1 MKILITGA
9 NGQLGTELQH
19 VLHDMRAE
27 IGPLPADYRDAEVVA
42 LGSGEL
48 DITDENAVASELAK
62 GYDLVINAAAYT
74 NVDGCESNVEAA
86 DAVNHLGPAHLAR
99 ACEEHGAK
107 LVQVSTDYVFP
118 GSEEGERVETDPV
131 EPISAYGRTKLAGE
145 EAVKDLCSRYFIVR
159 TAWLYGYK
167 GKNFAK
173 TMIRLAKKFGKI
185 SVVADQFGNPTSAND
200 LAYEILKLAL
210 TQEYGVYHCT
220 NNGTC
225 SWFDFACAM
234 VDLAGIPCEKEP
246 LTSVEYKQRFPQSA
260 DRPHFSSLKNAHLET
275 TVGDEMRPWKEAVNT
290 YMERLP
296 ELGDA
301 N

>member
-9 NGQLGTELQH
+9 NGQLGTELQR

-42 LGSGEL
+42 LDSDGL
-48 DITDENAVASELAK
+48 DITDENAVASELSK
-62 GYDLVINAAAYT
+62 GYDLVVNAAAYT
-74 NVDGCESNVEAA
+74 NVDGCESNGVAA

-107 LVQVSTDYVFP
+107 FVQVSTDYVFP
-118 GSEEGERVETDPV
+118 GNEEGERVETDPV
-131 EPISAYGRTKLAGE
+131 KPISAYGRTKLAGE
-145 EAVKDLCSRYFIVR
+145 EAVKELCSRYFIVR

-225 SWFDFACAM
+225 SWFDFACAV

-260 DRPHFSSLKNAHLET
+260 DRPHFSSLKNAHLEVT
-275 TVGDEMRPWKEAVNT
+275 IGDEMRPWEEAVKT

>member
-9 NGQLGTELQH
+9 NGQLGTELQR
-19 VLHDMRAE
+19 VLREMHAE
-27 IGPLPADYRDAEVVA
+27 IGPLPAEYQDAEVVA
-42 LGSGEL
+42 LDSEGL
-48 DITDENAVASELAK
+48 NITDESAVASELAK
-62 GYDLVINAAAYT
+62 GYDIVINAAAYT
-74 NVDGCESNVEAA
+74 NVDGCESNFEAA
-86 DAVNHLGPAHLAR
+86 DAVNHMGPANLAR
-99 ACEEHGAK
+99 SCEEHGIK

-118 GSEEGERVETDPV
+118 GNEEGERVETDPV
-131 EPISAYGRTKLAGE
+131 GPISAYGRTKLAGE
-145 EAVKDLCSRYFIVR
+145 EAVKELCSRYFIVR

-185 SVVADQFGNPTSAND
+185 SVVADQFGNPTNAND

-225 SWFDFACAM
+225 SWFDFACAV

-246 LTSVEYKQRFPQSA
+246 LTSAQYKERFPQSA
-260 DRPHFSSLKNAHLET
+260 DRPHFSSLKNAHLEAT
-275 TVGDEMRPWKEAVNT
+275 IGDEMRPWEEAVKT

-296 ELGDA
+296 ELGEA
-301 N
+301 S

>member
-9 NGQLGTELQH
+9 NGQLGTELQR
-19 VLHDMRAE
+19 VLRDMRAE
-27 IGPLPADYRDAEVVA
+27 IGPLPVDYRDAEVVA

-62 GYDLVINAAAYT
+62 GYDIVINAAAYT
-74 NVDGCESNVEAA
+74 NVDGCESNTEDA

-118 GSEEGERVETDPV
+118 GNEEGERVETDPV
-131 EPISAYGRTKLAGE
+131 GPISAYGRTKLAGE
-145 EAVKDLCSRYFIVR
+145 EVVKELCSHYFIVR

-167 GKNFAK
+167 GKNSAK
-173 TMIRLAKKFGKI
+173 TMIRLASKFGKI
-185 SVVADQFGNPTSAND
+185 SVVADQFGNPTNAND

-225 SWFDFACAM
+225 SWFDFACAV

-246 LTSVEYKQRFPQSA
+246 LTSAEYKQRFPQSA

-275 TVGDEMRPWKEAVNT
+275 TIGDEMRPWEEAVKT
-290 YMERLP
+290 YMEKLP
-296 ELGDA
+296 ELGNA

>member
-42 LGSGEL
+42 LDSEGL
-48 DITDENAVASELAK
+48 DITDENAVASELSK

-118 GSEEGERVETDPV
+118 GTEEGERVETDPV
-131 EPISAYGRTKLAGE
+131 KSISAYGRTKLAGE
-145 EAVKDLCSRYFIVR
+145 EAVKELCSRYFIVR

-167 GKNFAK
+167 GNNFAK

-185 SVVADQFGNPTSAND
+185 SVVADQFGNPTNAND

-225 SWFDFACAM
+225 SWFDFACAV

-260 DRPHFSSLKNAHLET
+260 DRPHFSSLKNAHLEAT
-275 TVGDEMRPWKEAVNT
+275 IGDEMRPWKEAVKT

>member
-9 NGQLGTELQH
+9 NGQLGTELQR
-19 VLHDMRAE
+19 VLRDMRAE
-27 IGPLPADYRDAEVVA
+27 IGPLPVDYRDAEVVA

-62 GYDLVINAAAYT
+62 GYDIVINAAAYT
-74 NVDGCESNVEAA
+74 NVDGCESNTKDA
-86 DAVNHLGPAHLAR
+86 DAVNHWGPAHLAR
-99 ACEEHGAK
+99 ACEEHGTK

-145 EAVKDLCSRYFIVR
+145 EAVKELCSRCFIVR
-159 TAWLYGYK
+159 TAWLYGYR

-185 SVVADQFGNPTSAND
+185 SVVADQFGNPTNAND

-225 SWFDFACAM
+225 SWFDFACAV

-260 DRPHFSSLKNAHLET
+260 DRPHFSSLKNAHLEAT
-275 TVGDEMRPWKEAVNT
+275 IGDGMRPWKEAVKT
-290 YMERLP
+290 YMEKLP

>member
-42 LGSGEL
+42 LDSEGL
-48 DITDENAVASELAK
+48 DITDENAVASELSK

-118 GSEEGERVETDPV
+118 GTEEGERVETDPV

-145 EAVKDLCSRYFIVR
+145 EAVKELCSRYFIVR

-185 SVVADQFGNPTSAND
+185 SVVADQFGNPTNAND

-225 SWFDFACAM
+225 SWFDFACAV

-260 DRPHFSSLKNAHLET
+260 DRPHFSSLKNAHLEAT
-275 TVGDEMRPWKEAVNT
+275 IGDEMRPWKEAVKT

>member
-9 NGQLGTELQH
+9 NGQLGTELQS

-42 LGSGEL
+42 LDSDGL

-62 GYDLVINAAAYT
+62 GYGIVINAAAYT
-74 NVDGCESNVEAA
+74 NVDGCESNGVAA

-118 GSEEGERVETDPV
+118 GNEEGERVETDPV

-145 EAVKDLCSRYFIVR
+145 ETVKELCSRYFIVR

-225 SWFDFACAM
+225 SWFDFACAV

-260 DRPHFSSLKNAHLET
+260 DRPHFSSLKNAHLEAT
-275 TVGDEMRPWKEAVNT
+275 IGDEMRPWEEAVKT

>member
-9 NGQLGTELQH
+9 NGQLGTELQR

-27 IGPLPADYRDAEVVA
+27 IGPLPADYRDAEIVA
-42 LGSGEL
+42 LDSEGL
-48 DITDENAVASELAK
+48 DITDENAVASELSK

-99 ACEEHGAK
+99 ACEKHGAK

-118 GSEEGERVETDPV
+118 GNEEGERVETDPV
-131 EPISAYGRTKLAGE
+131 GPISAYGRTKLAGE

-185 SVVADQFGNPTSAND
+185 SVVADQFGNPTNAND

-225 SWFDFACAM
+225 SWFNFACAV
-234 VDLAGIPCEKEP
+234 VDLAGTPCEKEP

-260 DRPHFSSLKNAHLET
+260 DRPHFSSLKNAHLEA
-275 TVGDEMRPWKEAVNT
+275 TVGDEMRPWEEAVKT
-290 YMERLP
+290 YMGRLP

>member
-9 NGQLGTELQH
+9 NGQLGTELQR
-19 VLHDMRAE
+19 VLRDMRAE
-27 IGPLPADYRDAEVVA
+27 IGPLPVDYRDAEAVA

-48 DITDENAVASELAK
+48 DVTDENAVASELTK
-62 GYDLVINAAAYT
+62 GYDIVINAAAYT
-74 NVDGCESNVEAA
+74 NVDGCESNTEDA
-86 DAVNHLGPAHLAR
+86 DAVNHLGSAHLAR

-118 GSEEGERVETDPV
+118 GNEEGERVETDPV
-131 EPISAYGRTKLAGE
+131 GPISAYGRTKLAGE
-145 EAVKDLCSRYFIVR
+145 EAVKELCSRYFIVR

-185 SVVADQFGNPTSAND
+185 SVVADQFGNPTNAND

-225 SWFDFACAM
+225 SWFDFACAV
-234 VDLAGIPCEKEP
+234 VDLAGIPCDKEP
-246 LTSVEYKQRFPQSA
+246 LTSAEYKQRFPQSA
-260 DRPHFSSLKNAHLET
+260 DRPHFSSLKNAHLEAT
-275 TVGDEMRPWKEAVNT
+275 IGDEMRPWEEAVKT
-290 YMERLP
+290 YMEKLP
-296 ELGDA
+296 ELGDVS
-301 N
+301 